1 MVLIDANYDC
11 EDLAE
16 RFWERKAT
24 LKLGEYIVDRQGV
37 AWLYI
42 GHHLEGDAL
51 CYLFVAGAVC
61 GPGTEVVSDEYA
73 VCLNVNIEDMAVIEI
88 ECQPLPGD
96 AMSRRTSLRLPGTGE
111 AVLYG

>member
-51 CYLFVAGAVC
+51 
-61 GPGTEVVSDEYA
+61 
-73 VCLNVNIEDMAVIEI
+73 
-88 ECQPLPGD
+88 
-96 AMSRRTSLRLPGTGE
+96 
-111 AVLYG
+111 